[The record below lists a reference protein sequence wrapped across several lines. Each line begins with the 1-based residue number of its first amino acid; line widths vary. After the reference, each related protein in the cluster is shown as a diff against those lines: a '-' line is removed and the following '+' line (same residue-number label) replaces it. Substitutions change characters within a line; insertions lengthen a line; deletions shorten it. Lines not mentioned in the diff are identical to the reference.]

1 MSKGKAP
8 LIEADLSQMP
18 DAPNRGSYHR
28 RAQSE
33 IIALPDD
40 LTLDIGVQSSDENE
54 DDLFSLFIDMEKLE
68 QNEFLQ
74 LSNNPAQAL
83 NPTNDP
89 LANAVTVAAHGPVG
103 PAARGN
109 IIGQGAESEK
119 SMTEA
124 HSVGTS
130 SEAGPNNAGKS
141 MPAGARHR
149 YSISLDDTGSG
160 FGASVKEELS
170 YPGSGSG
177 SGSVSGS
184 ALGLGTARLQ
194 EVGMSPAD
202 ARKAMSN
209 ARLAEL
215 AISDPKKAKRL
226 AMHYFFLFLNY
237 VIIIVDDLV
246 MTEVE
251 RFNLRLNLMLRP

>member
-8 LIEADLSQMP
+8 MLEADLSQML
-18 DAPNRGSYHR
+18 DVPNRDPYHR
-28 RAQSE
+28 RAHSE

-54 DDLFSLFIDMEKLE
+54 DDLFSLFIDMEKFE

-74 LSNNPAQAL
+74 LSNNSAQAP
-83 NPTNDP
+83 NPAKDP
-89 LANAVTVAAHGPVG
+89 MAGAVTVAAHGPIG
-103 PAARGN
+103 PATSGKS
-109 IIGQGAESEK
+109 IGQDSEGDK
-119 SMTEA
+119 MEV
-124 HSVGTS
+124 HSLGTS
-130 SEAGPNNAGKS
+130 SGVGPSNAGKS

-149 YSISLDDTGSG
+149 YSLSLDDTGSG
-160 FGASVKEELS
+160 FGSAVKEELS

-202 ARKAMSN
+202 AKKAMSN

-226 AMHYFFLFLNY
+226 IDYFLN
-237 VIIIVDDLV
+237 
-246 MTEVE
+246 
-251 RFNLRLNLMLRP
+251 

>member
-1 MSKGKAP
+1 MSKGKTP

-18 DAPNRGSYHR
+18 DAPNRGLYHR

-40 LTLDIGVQSSDENE
+40 LALDIGVQSSDENE

-68 QNEFLQ
+68 QNDFLQ
-74 LSNNPAQAL
+74 LTNNPAQAL
-83 NPTNDP
+83 NPANDP
-89 LANAVTVAAHGPVG
+89 LANVVTVAAHGPVG
-103 PAARGN
+103 PAASGN
-109 IIGQGAESEK
+109 SIGQGAESEK

-124 HSVGTS
+124 RSVGTS

-141 MPAGARHR
+141 ISSGPRHR
-149 YSISLDDTGSG
+149 YSLSLDDTGSG

-170 YPGSGSG
+170 YLGSGSG
-177 SGSVSGS
+177 SGSGS
-184 ALGLGTARLQ
+184 ALGVGTARLQ

-226 AMHYFFLFLNY
+226 AMHYFLLLNY
-237 VIIIVDDLV
+237 VIIIFV
-246 MTEVE
+246 TSNI
-251 RFNLRLNLMLRP
+251 RII